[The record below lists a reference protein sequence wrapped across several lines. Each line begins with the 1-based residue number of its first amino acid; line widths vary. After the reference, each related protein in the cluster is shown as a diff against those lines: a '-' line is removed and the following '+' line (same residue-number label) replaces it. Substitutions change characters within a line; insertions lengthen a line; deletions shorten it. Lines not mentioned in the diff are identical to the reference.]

1 MGGASPLLL
10 PFDQK
15 TPMLK
20 TSDFDASLAMV
31 ERANA
36 RPAVSAG
43 NPADQRLEEGAADAA
58 LTEEANALLTELQ
71 DSELAPLADNYPRIV
86 NHIAALWTH
95 PGPMRDY
102 FRDLLFDRRG
112 NRQGFPSP
120 YLRAIRRLQD
130 RFEARQ

>member
-1 MGGASPLLL
+1 
-10 PFDQK
+10 
-15 TPMLK
+15 MLK

-71 DSELAPLADNYPRIV
+71 DSELALLADNYPRIV
-86 NHIAALWTH
+86 NHIAAL
-95 PGPMRDY
+95 
-102 FRDLLFDRRG
+102 
-112 NRQGFPSP
+112 
-120 YLRAIRRLQD
+120 
-130 RFEARQ
+130 